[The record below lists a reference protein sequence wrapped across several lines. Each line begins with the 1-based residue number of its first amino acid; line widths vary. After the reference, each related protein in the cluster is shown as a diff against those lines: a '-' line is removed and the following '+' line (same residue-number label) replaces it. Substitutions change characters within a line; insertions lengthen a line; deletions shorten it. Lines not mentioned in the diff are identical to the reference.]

1 MILTQMGSVQ
11 KAKIWIFKKVFCSKS
26 SFRAS
31 HPFSFRPLFWSLQSF
46 YLFHLS
52 SNMHTNAHRLTK
64 HTHALT
70 CTLTLMHTHTHMS
83 KLTDSCSNT
92 PTQQYFLSLSY
103 SLSLSLSLSLF
114 MFLLQV
120 TSFLDDNSDQ
130 NFIIWWL
137 VGNKVRFLQEILSS
151 WIFKFRK
158 F

>member
-1 MILTQMGSVQ
+1 MILTQMGNVQ

-64 HTHALT
+64 HTRTHLHAHPQS
-70 CTLTLMHTHTHMS
+70 CTRTHFHTHSHAHTHMS

-137 VGNKVRFLQEILSS
+137 VGNNVRFIQ
-151 WIFKFRK
+151 
-158 F
+158 